1 MEPDRPTSLPPHLR
15 LVCPLGSGGSATVFR
30 GRDRRAGRDV
40 AVKVL
45 EVGSDPA
52 NRARFEHEARALAR
66 LATVPGV
73 VGVRSMG
80 VGEDGVAWIVCDL
93 MAGGSLADRVDDG
106 PLAEAQ
112 VVQVGRSVAAA
123 LGRAHDLDVVH
134 GDVTPSNVLFDARGV
149 AWLADFGL
157 AELGDPAPAVDR
169 GTGAPLD
176 DRAVTPAFAAPE
188 RRAGDPATAASDV
201 YGLGATLW
209 AASCGSP
216 PPGPGAPAPVAVP
229 RRLHR
234 VLAPCIA
241 SDPAD
246 RPGPQ
251 QVAAGLADL
260 ERRAGRTGRGAGL
273 PAFGRRSD
281 G

>member
-1 MEPDRPTSLPPHLR
+1 MDPDRPTSLPPHLR
-15 LVCPLGSGGSATVFR
+15 LVRPLGSGGSATVFL

-73 VGVRSMG
+73 VAVRSMG

-93 MAGGSLADRVDDG
+93 MTGGSLADRLHDG
-106 PLAEAQ
+106 PLAEAD
-112 VVQVGRSVAAA
+112 VAQVGRSVAAA
-123 LGRAHDLDVVH
+123 LGRAHDLDVIH
-134 GDVTPSNVLFDARGV
+134 GDVTPANVLFDDRGV
-149 AWLADFGL
+149 ARLADFGM
-157 AELGDPAPAVDR
+157 ASLGDPAPAVDG
-169 GTGAPLD
+169 GTGAPPR

-201 YGLGATLW
+201 YGMGATLW
-209 AASCGSP
+209 AASCGTP
-216 PPGPGAPAPVAVP
+216 PAGPAAPAPVAVP

-241 SDPAD
+241 SDPAA
-246 RPGPQ
+246 RPGPR

-260 ERRAGRTGRGAGL
+260 ERRTGRSGRR
-273 PAFGRRSD
+273 PAFGRLSD